1 MYENIKRF
9 KLIKLFLIM
18 FNSQANIQNRQL
30 TKNLQKVRMEKEQ
43 KEKKIE
49 TQEQIIAH
57 LMKPDQNNIPMT
69 NGKRTR
75 TKKRSDMKNVTNF
88 LGVNE
93 SKNNILYIIY
103 SILDTTVH

>member
-1 MYENIKRF
+1 
-9 KLIKLFLIM
+9 M

>member
-1 MYENIKRF
+1 
-9 KLIKLFLIM
+9 
-18 FNSQANIQNRQL
+18 
-30 TKNLQKVRMEKEQ
+30 MEKDQ

-49 TQEQIIAH
+49 TQEQLIAH
-57 LMKPDQNNIPMT
+57 LMKPEQNNIPMT

-93 SKNNILYIIY
+93 SQ
-103 SILDTTVH
+103 

>member
-1 MYENIKRF
+1 
-9 KLIKLFLIM
+9 
-18 FNSQANIQNRQL
+18 
-30 TKNLQKVRMEKEQ
+30 MEKEQ

-93 SKNNILYIIY
+93 SKNNIHIVPV
-103 SILDTTVH
+103 ILLKISLMYFIRCN

>member
-1 MYENIKRF
+1 MY
-9 KLIKLFLIM
+9 LII

-30 TKNLQKVRMEKEQ
+30 TKNLQKVRMEKDQ

-49 TQEQIIAH
+49 TQEQLIAH
-57 LMKPDQNNIPMT
+57 LMKPEQKNIPMT

-75 TKKRSDMKNVTNF
+75 TKRRSDMKNVTNF

-93 SKNNILYIIY
+93 S
-103 SILDTTVH
+103 